1 MAAIFRRGGSR
12 QWWGR
17 VQRQGKDHRKSLA
30 TTSKGVAQK
39 RLASWLDEFERT
51 AWGERP
57 RHTFDDMALK
67 FIDDHLPTLKPKS
80 QRRYRVSIEILT
92 DSFEGLYLDEIGKA
106 RLADFA
112 DARRKAG
119 ARIPE
124 KWLGKRRPK
133 GISPATVRRDLACLS
148 SMFGCAME
156 WEWTEVNPVP
166 AFLKARKKRGLK
178 ESPPKT
184 RWLRHEEERRLL
196 AAARSN
202 VAEPPLHDAICLAID
217 TGMRSDE
224 LFGLKQLEV
233 SLVRNQ
239 IELSTGTK
247 NSRPREIPLL
257 PRAREILARLPTH
270 LRSPY
275 VLVNPET
282 GTRYLQLSKGLAGA
296 VKRAGIERLT
306 WHDLRRTCG
315 CRLLQDHR
323 LSMEHV
329 SRWLGHS
336 SVLVTER
343 AYAFLETEHLHAAI
357 ASAAKIATAGDLQS
371 PSSFPRSQ
379 ICTPSRRMG
388 DRSW

>member
-1 MAAIFRRGGSR
+1 
-12 QWWGR
+12 
-17 VQRQGKDHRKSLA
+17 
-30 TTSKGVAQK
+30 
-39 RLASWLDEFERT
+39 
-51 AWGERP
+51 
-57 RHTFDDMALK
+57 MALK
-67 FIDDHLPTLKPKS
+67 FIDDHVPNLKPKS
-80 QRRYRVSIEILT
+80 AQRYRVSIEILT
-92 DSFEGLYLDEIGKA
+92 DHFEGLYLDEIASA

-112 DARRKAG
+112 DQRRKAG

-124 KWLGKRRPK
+124 RWLGRRRPK
-133 GISPATVRRDLACLS
+133 GISPATIRRDLACLS

-166 AFLKARKKRGLK
+166 AFMRSRKKRGLK

-184 RWLRHEEERRLL
+184 RWLRHDEEKALL
-196 AAARSN
+196 AAAASGF
-202 VAEPPLHDAICLAID
+202 AELVLHDAICLAID
-217 TGMRSDE
+217 TSMRRGE
-224 LFGLKQLEV
+224 LFGLKHLEV
-233 SLVRNQ
+233 SLTRNQ

-257 PRAREILARLPTH
+257 PRAAAILARIPTR

-282 GTRYLQLSKGLAGA
+282 GTRYQQLNKGLAGA
-296 VKRAGIERLT
+296 IKRAGIEPLT

-323 LSMEHV
+323 LSMEMV

-343 AYAFLETEHLHAAI
+343 TYAFLETEHLHAAI
-357 ASAAKIATAGDLQS
+357 AGTPKSASLAEDAS
-371 PSSFPRSQ
+371 
-379 ICTPSRRMG
+379 
-388 DRSW
+388 